1 MCVTSM
7 VYNCRYY
14 GCQLTVPELLEGAF
28 VLDLGCGA
36 GMECFLL
43 SGLVGEKG
51 HVTGVDMTTDQVVN
65 LHYFPPTPVLSL
77 CCQLFGKWL
86 PIMM

>member
-1 MCVTSM
+1 MWLTSM
-7 VYNCRYY
+7 VYNSRYY
-14 GCQLTVPELLEGAF
+14 GCQLTVPELLEGTSI
-28 VLDLGCGA
+28 LDLGCGA

-65 LHYFPPTPVLSL
+65 LYYRPRHSVL
-77 CCQLFGKWL
+77 
-86 PIMM
+86 